1 MGAYY
6 DEVEIED
13 MTWDAAASRWSYSC
27 PCGDRFYLTL
37 ADALAGEDVARCPG
51 CSLLLRVVYDA
62 DDIEARAARIAAGG
76 GSGSGGSA
84 AVTAAA

>member
-51 CSLLLRVVYDA
+51 CSLLLRVVYDG
-62 DDIEARAARIAAGG
+62 EELQARFAGLPGAGAGG
-76 GSGSGGSA
+76 
-84 AVTAAA
+84 AVAVGTC